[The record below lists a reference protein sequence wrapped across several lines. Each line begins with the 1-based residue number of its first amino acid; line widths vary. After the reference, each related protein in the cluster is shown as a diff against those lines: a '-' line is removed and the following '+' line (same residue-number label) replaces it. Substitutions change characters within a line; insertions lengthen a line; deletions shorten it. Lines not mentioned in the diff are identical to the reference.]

1 MMIVERIC
9 VPSCLDRV
17 GDGRRRVVVHDVVVV
32 VVGGGLDLH
41 HHRWQWRHYPSSS
54 PPMD

>member
-32 VVGGGLDLH
+32 VGGLDLH

>member
-32 VVGGGLDLH
+32 VVVGGLDLH